1 MLGCEA
7 GRACSRS
14 LQSFISAE
22 GKEDGADGGVQM
34 ETIICFCYQ
43 EEESIWIFPDLFLDF
58 FFIFGVR
65 AHAFT
70 DHLNTYSEWSPT
82 ESSGVLHR
90 WTKNP
95 LNPEVHV
102 RPKEE
107 LNCDTVWKVLSI
119 HVHAP
124 PCSAAS
130 LHPPRAAAAA
140 IFRNNVA
147 VKESVR
153 VNLKPWVHGNPCCA
167 RGIRFF
173 WLISVCA
180 FSSWAEVFR
189 VSSPDPRWRCPCRLR
204 SASRQTDGLQTFAA
218 CHPSRLVAAV
228 VALLSGPEAP
238 FVSAH
243 KSSSLP
249 AGLRALGRA
258 REPRGGRAEGQTDGL
273 AAHSFLH
280 SDPASH
286 SCGLLWES
294 NTRPAACSSGEKW
307 RSLRAPRWV
316 WTPLIPPKARKD
328 RRSCIYCMSSCHFCT
343 HVMLFLQQDCSAPV
357 PEPPVSHAKVLRCPR
372 CCSTMRDL
380 SAADFPQKVFKRG
393 FRERS
398 ASFLAFLDPHSTFG
412 SIIDDITLTTWWE
425 NCDALDLMIRKKVRH
440 EVTPCIIDV
449 PSKQALNSLSTCAF
463 LLAEG
468 LGVDASG

>member
-1 MLGCEA
+1 MEVCRWRPSSA
-7 GRACSRS
+7 SAIRRRN
-14 LQSFISAE
+14 QSGYFL
-22 GKEDGADGGVQM
+22 
-34 ETIICFCYQ
+34 ICF
-43 EEESIWIFPDLFLDF
+43 WIF

-204 SASRQTDGLQTFAA
+204 SASRQTDGLETFAA

-238 FVSAH
+238 FPRT
-243 KSSSLP
+243 SLP
-249 AGLRALGRA
+249 LYLQGCALWGARAS
-258 REPRGGRAEGQTDGL
+258 L
-273 AAHSFLH
+273 AA
-280 SDPASH
+280 
-286 SCGLLWES
+286 G
-294 NTRPAACSSGEKW
+294 G
-307 RSLRAPRWV
+307 
-316 WTPLIPPKARKD
+316 RKD
-328 RRSCIYCMSSCHFCT
+328 RQTDWQLTPFFTPIRRHTPAGSYGNQTLVPLHAPPEKNGGVWERWGECEHLWFHQKPERIDAAASIACHHVTFAPTWCFSCNKTVLRRFQSLLWATQKSCAVQGAAAQCGTSVLQISLRKCSKEVLGNAALHFLHFLILTQLLDQLLMTSHARPGEKTVMLWTWWSGKKWDMKLRPALLMFHRSKLLIVCPRAHFCSQRGWGLM
-343 HVMLFLQQDCSAPV
+343 HQDRMGWMFDGNMCV
-357 PEPPVSHAKVLRCPR
+357 
-372 CCSTMRDL
+372 
-380 SAADFPQKVFKRG
+380 
-393 FRERS
+393 RES
-398 ASFLAFLDPHSTFG
+398 PK
-412 SIIDDITLTTWWE
+412 W
-425 NCDALDLMIRKKVRH
+425 
-440 EVTPCIIDV
+440 
-449 PSKQALNSLSTCAF
+449 Q
-463 LLAEG
+463 
-468 LGVDASG
+468 